1 MMDPKSLSSAADGQL
16 PEELPKELRGA
27 LARCEQVLQSSV
39 PVLRHL
45 VGNSESSLFHEEV
58 LARVR
63 GMLDHLG
70 SQMLRRY
77 LDMAGRGEDEPI
89 PLAELDALVTALLD
103 DEALLAHVHAA
114 AIEWR
119 ITQRLAERRS
129 SEIVLT
135 PLVQELVGSE
145 NADTA
150 RLGMNFLT
158 AQARF
163 AQHARR
169 LQLELGELPSDLLN
183 SCLKSLRR
191 VAGNRADARR
201 DVQMAIRKIQ
211 DSFDEGATRL
221 GLASRLVTGTPTRAA
236 ALDPEH
242 AGIPLF
248 AAALAEA
255 SGVSRDVV
263 MLGIAEGQAPRLG
276 LMLRAAA
283 LDRRQVE
290 RTVLML
296 HPDARL
302 PEGLGEIDRHTAAS
316 LLKAGPAGT
325 GGR

>member
-16 PEELPKELRGA
+16 PEELRGA
-27 LARCEQVLQSSV
+27 LARCERVLQSSA

-89 PLAELDALVTALLD
+89 PLAELDALVMALSD
-103 DEALLAHVHAA
+103 DEALLAHLHAS

-119 ITQRLAERRS
+119 ITQRLSERRS
-129 SEIVLT
+129 TEIVLT
-135 PLVQELVGSE
+135 PLVQELVGSDD
-145 NADTA
+145 ADTA
-150 RLGMNFLT
+150 RLAMNFLT

-169 LQLELGELPSDLLN
+169 LQVELGELPSDLLN
-183 SCLKSLRR
+183 TCLKSLRR
-191 VAGNRADARR
+191 VVGQRADARR

-211 DSFDEGATRL
+211 DGFDEAATRL
-221 GLASRLVTGTPTRAA
+221 GLGHRLVHDGATRDA

-248 AAALAEA
+248 ATALAEA
-255 SGVSRDVV
+255 SGVPRDVV

-276 LMLRAAA
+276 LMLRAAG

-302 PEGLGEIDRHTAAS
+302 PDGLGEIDRHTAGR
-316 LLKAGPAGT
+316 LLKLGT
-325 GGR
+325 SGKGGR